1 MDNEGD
7 YLVTTAP
14 LILIVEDFLDAREM
28 YTACLEFA
36 GFRVIAASDA
46 IQGLGLAQELRPDL
60 ILMDAGLPGMS
71 GWDAIESLKATPSTR
86 GIPVLMLT
94 GHVLL
99 DSRERAIA
107 AGADG
112 FLPKPCLP
120 DELVREIHV
129 VLQRPEPSATRE
141 PADGREAAEEAMK
154 ASDERMQQGRLK
166 PSRRKRTPS

>member
-1 MDNEGD
+1 MT
-7 YLVTTAP
+7 LAP

-36 GFRVIAASDA
+36 GFRVASASDA
-46 IQGLGLAQELRPDL
+46 IRGLRLAEELKPDL
-60 ILMDAGLPGMS
+60 VLMDAGLPGMS
-71 GWDAIESLKATPSTR
+71 GWDAIETLKSTPSTG

-107 AGADG
+107 VGADG

-120 DELVREIHV
+120 DELIREIRI
-129 VLQRPEPSATRE
+129 VLQRPEESGPKKP
-141 PADGREAAEEAMK
+141 PAAAREATEDAMK
-154 ASDERMQQGRLK
+154 ASEARMHKGRLK
-166 PSRRKRTPS
+166 PSRRNRSTS